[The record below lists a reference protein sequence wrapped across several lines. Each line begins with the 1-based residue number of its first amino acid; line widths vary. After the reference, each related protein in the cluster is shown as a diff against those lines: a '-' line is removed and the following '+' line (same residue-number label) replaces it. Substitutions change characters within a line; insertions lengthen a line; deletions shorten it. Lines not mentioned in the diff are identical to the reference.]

1 MHILS
6 PHAMTSLPLRR
17 LQLLQLPGNPLED
30 PLPFTPACQLEQL
43 TLSLNTAAR
52 SAAQLCALPCLCT
65 LCLEGW
71 PFFGKPPDAPAVEA
85 LLEGLLEMDSLEDLL
100 LMRMRPSD
108 LFCSWRAVEAYHA
121 LLHQPGLAVSVPE

>member
-6 PHAMTSLPLRR
+6 PRAMNSLPLCR

-52 SAAQLCALPCLCT
+52 SAAQLCALPRLCT

-71 PFFGKPPDAPAVEA
+71 PFFGQPPDASAVEA
-85 LLEGLLEMDSLEDLL
+85 LLEMDGLEDLL

-108 LFCSWRAVEAYHA
+108 LLCSWRAVEAYHA